1 MLTSQELLET
11 KTLQE
16 ELEKRRKDLVSN
28 PLWTGLQGFL
38 PYLLP
43 LLGPLL
49 VLLLILTVGPCIFSR
64 LMAFIN
70 DRLNVVHAMVL
81 AQQYQALKAEEEAQ
95 D

>member
-1 MLTSQELLET
+1 MRN
-11 KTLQE
+11 KIRTLQE
-16 ELEKRRKDLVSN
+16 ELQKRRESLASN

-49 VLLLILTVGPCIFSR
+49 TLLLILTIGPCVFSR

>member
-1 MLTSQELLET
+1 AGF
-11 KTLQE
+11 
-16 ELEKRRKDLVSN
+16 DD
-28 PLWTGLQGFL
+28 LWTGLQGFL

-49 VLLLILTVGPCIFSR
+49 TLILTIGPCVFSR